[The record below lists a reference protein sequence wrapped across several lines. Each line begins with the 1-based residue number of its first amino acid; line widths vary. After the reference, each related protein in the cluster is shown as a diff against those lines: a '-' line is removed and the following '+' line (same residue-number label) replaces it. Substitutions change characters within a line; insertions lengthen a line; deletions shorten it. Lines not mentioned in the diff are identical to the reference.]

1 MFDAS
6 ANDNFT
12 FNFKGIHQVIDQL
25 IQVHENSF
33 LKKITTS
40 FDTTQFLSP
49 FTIRAKIA
57 INARPVKKVKMWFS
71 KSENCREWTIFKP
84 CKTI

>member
-1 MFDAS
+1 MK
-6 ANDNFT
+6 T
-12 FNFKGIHQVIDQL
+12 V
-25 IQVHENSF
+25 F

-57 INARPVKKVKMWFS
+57 INARPVK
-71 KSENCREWTIFKP
+71 SEDAV
-84 CKTI
+84 